1 MFKYAW
7 ICSVY
12 NDNKCNINKKSIMRY
27 LINGIVDI
35 VKLCIVL
42 YAMWW
47 CYDQGIITDVIEYF
61 SK

>member
-1 MFKYAW
+1 
-7 ICSVY
+7 
-12 NDNKCNINKKSIMRY
+12 MRY

-35 VKLCIVL
+35 VKLCIGL